1 MGTRVALT
9 LEKYNTYQKD
19 SGGGKSTERFLANDK
34 FEKIGVVQAVLFGN
48 NGKHKAVVKCKHKD
62 STHYYDQEYDTD
74 DLQVVGS
81 DGVPVGTVFVLGG
94 IAESGV
100 KVKLREETKEASAG
114 KCLSRP
120 TYGFT
125 GTVEDIDP
133 NADDNLKVQVRCV
146 GSKDGEEASD
156 WYEPEHLEVADM
168 PTDQGVPIFG
178 GFASVGSVVEVMVS
192 ARGVKCLGKP
202 SVGDIGVVMGIDPNA
217 SEGETLNI
225 KCGRD
230 IRINTKVTNWYKPT
244 DVKIYSK
251 PDMSGTDEE
260 RKEVEIIKK
269 RSELFTVQRSKPKS
283 EAEILKRTDDIARI
297 TKEIETLEKDVE
309 DMRKKGTSLE
319 GMRQLYNRLME
330 ELVKF
335 RRTTSVIDNDYNT
348 AKLDTTCNISD
359 VSTEDILR
367 KEGDAI
373 IQRYYLIEDN
383 DTFDDVY
390 SVVPVAGAARVD
402 INFVSDAA
410 PPDPAQLKRLEDN
423 AKQALDDYNADTAD
437 PLRKVIADTAV
448 TALSDFKK
456 QRKYQ
461 GPQTDSQR
469 NYIKKRDELIKL
481 FKTAAV
487 TPAGA
492 PRTINLARTY
502 DFTIAGA
509 PVNYFQVAAD
519 KYSAYLDVV
528 KEVELLR
535 NKNDIDN
542 PIAEANRIIAAKGRG
557 QPFTDELAFLTAM
570 ATIIDV
576 ASSQPLVTAAAGSPN
591 ETVKT
596 AGLML
601 EAAAA
606 SADPVAAAVSLKETT
621 RQRLEG
627 ILNNISAAV
636 TALPASTERTDA
648 DNNLVAAIAAIAS
661 RALGAPAVAA
671 TPAAPARQSGADLAI
686 IAIEAAIKSLKTLN
700 EARFSRDIESINK
713 TGRELLAAYSS
724 NRVALQAPELDLAQA
739 KCNLAAYDLYVALVE
754 SASGIVDLF
763 LTKLYWEREY
773 RNSQAK
779 EDYEGDFRRNFDE
792 TDVILQKLN
801 ESRKSFSTALESA
814 ANAAIPTVSLF
825 KKLTTAFDEF
835 DLSRRS
841 IFDEVHGEVTDLE
854 KRIKIMIGLKKQ
866 QMIKVFELRKEMTLA
881 QSQYAEAVKKE
892 KTADFLLMNAFL
904 KRRQENDRYLT
915 TKISTPSSPQQPQEP
930 NTTGRRGRNRNRA
943 TGGELVQYGGEIS
956 SSEREIGIFLA
967 RAFTNFARI
976 KHYKSIILKGSEYGI
991 VSEFINDGDNSKI
1004 NGLYRK
1010 LASIIPGIFT
1020 ASVDNNNLFQ
1030 LIPAAGAPA
1039 ALRPIVGRLASPA
1052 AIKTQED
1059 AARATRQANN
1069 QVQRRVTATA
1079 AADLVLAAIDQR
1091 AVADVTL
1098 ENIIDKARNAVIAAQ
1113 TAATQTVNAGVVEV
1127 TTEEAKKIAYDAAS
1141 AILSEVVRAKGRA
1154 GSTPQSIYNAAD
1166 AKKAPYILT
1175 VGGGGVRRTTRRL
1188 MRY

>member
-1 MGTRVALT
+1 MAGLTVGLTLLGLSAVGASVYNIRNKDTTNDDFIYLPDGSKVSPGAVVKLRTDAVSKYPEKGLTKPGSTFTGTVQYIDRDKRPIMIQVTNIVRARRFEDSYNPNDFMLIRPSNREDVGGVRIKNGMANIGTRVRYQKVSGSENSSPKSLANPFYNSVGTVESIDASTKKIIVKAIGVKDPKITYSQEYDPTELVFVSLPYEDDIKGIPNNYGFINVGTRVALT

-19 SGGGKSTERFLANDK
+19 SGGGKSTERFLASDK

-48 NGKHKAVVKCKHKD
+48 DGKHKAVVKCKHKD

-81 DGVPVGTVFVLGG
+81 DGVPIGTVFVLGG

-178 GFASVGSVVEVMVS
+178 GFANVGSVVEVMVS

-269 RSELFTVQRSKPKS
+269 RSELFSVQRSKPKS

-309 DMRKKGTSLE
+309 DMRKKGTSIE

-373 IQRYYLIEDN
+373 IQRYYLIDDN

-390 SVVPVAGAARVD
+390 SIVPVAGPPRVD

-481 FKTAAV
+481 FKTAAA

-492 PRTINLARTY
+492 ARTVNLARTY
-502 DFTIAGA
+502 NFIIAGA
-509 PVNYFQVAAD
+509 AGNYFQGAAD

-542 PIAEANRIIAAKGRG
+542 PIAEANRIITAKGG
-557 QPFTDELAFLTAM
+557 AQPFADEVAFLTAM
-570 ATIIDV
+570 AAINNV
-576 ASSQPLVTAAAGSPN
+576 ATSQPLVTAAAGSPN

-606 SADPVAAAVSLKETT
+606 SADPVQAATSLKESA
-621 RQRLEG
+621 RQRLEN
-627 ILNNISAAV
+627 ILTNTRTAV
-636 TALPASTERTDA
+636 TALPASPEKVDA
-648 DNNLVAAIAAIAS
+648 DNKLGAAITAIVPA
-661 RALGAPAVAA
+661 ALGAAAVAA
-671 TPAAPARQSGADLAI
+671 APGAPATQSGAELAI

-713 TGRELLAAYSS
+713 AGRELLAAYSS
-724 NRVALQAPELDLAQA
+724 NRVALAGPELLKAQA
-739 KCNLAAYDLYVALVE
+739 KCNLAAYDLYVANIE

-866 QMIKVFELRKEMTLA
+866 AGQAAFCGFC
-881 QSQYAEAVKKE
+881 
-892 KTADFLLMNAFL
+892 ADL
-904 KRRQENDRYLT
+904 
-915 TKISTPSSPQQPQEP
+915 
-930 NTTGRRGRNRNRA
+930 G
-943 TGGELVQYGGEIS
+943 
-956 SSEREIGIFLA
+956 
-967 RAFTNFARI
+967 
-976 KHYKSIILKGSEYGI
+976 
-991 VSEFINDGDNSKI
+991 
-1004 NGLYRK
+1004 
-1010 LASIIPGIFT
+1010 
-1020 ASVDNNNLFQ
+1020 FQ
-1030 LIPAAGAPA
+1030 L
-1039 ALRPIVGRLASPA
+1039 
-1052 AIKTQED
+1052 
-1059 AARATRQANN
+1059 
-1069 QVQRRVTATA
+1069 
-1079 AADLVLAAIDQR
+1079 
-1091 AVADVTL
+1091 
-1098 ENIIDKARNAVIAAQ
+1098 
-1113 TAATQTVNAGVVEV
+1113 
-1127 TTEEAKKIAYDAAS
+1127 
-1141 AILSEVVRAKGRA
+1141 
-1154 GSTPQSIYNAAD
+1154 
-1166 AKKAPYILT
+1166 
-1175 VGGGGVRRTTRRL
+1175 
-1188 MRY
+1188 